1 MPTPRLRRESG
12 GGRWASLRSGHP
24 LTFQLH
30 TCSPPAPPGPAVPGR
45 AASFSRAE
53 DRCRVPGAVPTQPHR
68 QRGAARTAS
77 PVPTSRGRERRESPA
92 NRRTAERR
100 ALLRGPPGRRR
111 LPPTSAEGRPQP
123 AGAHPAGAPRAQ
135 RPPPAAYSSPRSAQ
149 GPGEAAHLSWVFII
163 LGCLRLG
170 SGPLGSAPPPSSA
183 AALRLTPT
191 ALRAPPPS
199 PRAFGHA
206 PPEGH
211 APYRAR
217 RAGRE
222 DPPPQTKAARAPA
235 AHACCASPLS
245 PAPRGGWAAGTRRRF
260 QHPWV

>member
-1 MPTPRLRRESG
+1 M
-12 GGRWASLRSGHP
+12 
-24 LTFQLH
+24 
-30 TCSPPAPPGPAVPGR
+30 
-45 AASFSRAE
+45 
-53 DRCRVPGAVPTQPHR
+53 PGAVPTQPHR

-100 ALLRGPPGRRR
+100 ALLRGPPGRRRRR

-211 APYRAR
+211 APYRGAGQAGKIHRPKQRR
-217 RAGRE
+217 RAPLPRMR
-222 DPPPQTKAARAPA
+222 AALIPSALRLAGVG
-235 AHACCASPLS
+235 
-245 PAPRGGWAAGTRRRF
+245 PRGPGGGSSIRGSEGL
-260 QHPWV
+260 

>member
-1 MPTPRLRRESG
+1 M
-12 GGRWASLRSGHP
+12 
-24 LTFQLH
+24 
-30 TCSPPAPPGPAVPGR
+30 
-45 AASFSRAE
+45 
-53 DRCRVPGAVPTQPHR
+53 PGAVPTQPHR

-77 PVPTSRGRERRESPA
+77 PEPTSRGRERRESPA

-100 ALLRGPPGRRR
+100 ALLRGPPGCRRRR

-206 PPEGH
+206 PSGGPR
-211 APYRAR
+211 PLSRR